1 MILREQKILK
11 VPEITTEQVLMTLL
25 HSDRKNKI
33 NAIREVRD
41 IYHLGLKDS
50 KDLVVQGWAF
60 LDVLTR
66 LQFPV
71 LESELLA
78 DVNENTIAYYDS
90 EPFNREAYEQDAIE
104 AREDDLPW

>member
-50 KDLVVQGWAF
+50 KDLIELGWSF
-60 LDVLTR
+60 LDFVKNILHNQY
-66 LQFPV
+66 LK
-71 LESELLA
+71 L
-78 DVNENTIAYYDS
+78 
-90 EPFNREAYEQDAIE
+90 
-104 AREDDLPW
+104 